1 MMKKLIQLVLLL
13 LLTVP
18 ARGNNVWYISPT
30 GSDSNPGTSSGA
42 AFATFHHA
50 LAQMLGCDT
59 LIVENGYYYDVM
71 NMNTSNLAG
80 NVGGTGCYTTIEA
93 ATTWGAT
100 IDSSQVTPTPNS
112 TVFIS
117 EPYIQVIGIKA
128 ASNPNDTGT
137 GGGGS
142 PWAVSSTNHV
152 KLQQTAGYN
161 APCGFNGVNWNVDVY
176 AVGPSSSYV
185 LIEDSHAWGCGRYKF
200 LSYQS
205 DHVIFRRD
213 VARHD
218 YAGGL
223 TPTTVSS
230 QAADFTTYDSQ
241 YTLLQNDIGI
251 DSGLVN
257 GETGNM
263 YGSLWSEHNNGS
275 IDNPIEMEGS
285 IILNVQATGA
295 IQDQKQSGAHTFIND
310 AIWNSE
316 GGLGVGAEIT
326 SSGLA
331 GTAVTAVTLG
341 ASSATITLSNP
352 TFVQTGNT
360 IVFSG
365 LTGAAAVLNGPTK
378 YKVLAGA
385 NDVTPVSTFTVNYSS
400 ASSGGPYS
408 TGGTF
413 LWASG
418 ITLPTTNVSHMTIG
432 NITGKAQDYSR
443 MWGTDIEGDEAFDW
457 YTSQSVTDSIFES
470 ANSFGAGDWVN
481 SNNNYYYENTANFGT
496 SFYQGYISTLGAEDV
511 QGISPQ
517 IKYITR
523 EEPSTPVYGA
533 ASDGGN
539 IGATILYEIGTTGTL
554 FGDTGYD
561 TLTTASLWP
570 FPNEDVIKTDMAS
583 FTMANPIYG
592 GTISG
597 ARGFAATATSLC
609 GAPLSLTTYI
619 WEALGYPTPS
629 GVESG
634 CSGYALS
641 GIASPSSGGTVV
653 PTSGSTCAQN
663 YSSSG
668 IAYSCTATP
677 ATGYT
682 FASWSSCP
690 GTATGNV
697 CSGTMPSSS
706 AIAQANFS
714 SGATYTLTPA
724 TAGTGSGTM
733 ICSHSGS
740 GIVSGTPYT
749 CTATAASGSTLTSLV
764 DGCGGTVSGNTTSG
778 TVTGNCTITATF
790 TAATTYMLSTSTA
803 GTGSCTVA
811 ATSGS
816 VCAGSYTSG
825 TPYSCQAMAASGS
838 SFASWSSTCGGTS
851 AGTTYS
857 GSMPSAS
864 CNVQATCTLIPGG
877 PGSQWQGLGVQGQ
890 AGIW

>member
-1 MMKKLIQLVLLL
+1 
-13 LLTVP
+13 
-18 ARGNNVWYISPT
+18 
-30 GSDSNPGTSSGA
+30 
-42 AFATFHHA
+42 
-50 LAQMLGCDT
+50 
-59 LIVENGYYYDVM
+59 
-71 NMNTSNLAG
+71 
-80 NVGGTGCYTTIEA
+80 
-93 ATTWGAT
+93 
-100 IDSSQVTPTPNS
+100 
-112 TVFIS
+112 VFIS

-142 PWAVSSTNHV
+142 PWAVNSTNHV

-218 YAGGL
+218 YAGGS
-223 TPTTVSS
+223 TPTKVSA

-432 NITGKAQDYSR
+432 NITGKAQDSSR
-443 MWGTDIEGDEAFDW
+443 MWGTDIEGDEAFGW

-481 SNNNYYYENTANFGT
+481 SNNNYYYEDTANFGT

-511 QGISPQ
+511 QGTSPQ

-583 FTMANPIYG
+583 FTMANPLYG

-597 ARGFAATATSLC
+597 ARGFAAPGTGLYGGPITLTS
-609 GAPLSLTTYI
+609 YI
-619 WEALGYPTPS
+619 WEAVGYP
-629 GVESG
+629 
-634 CSGYALS
+634 
-641 GIASPSSGGTVV
+641 
-653 PTSGSTCAQN
+653 
-663 YSSSG
+663 
-668 IAYSCTATP
+668 
-677 ATGYT
+677 
-682 FASWSSCP
+682 CP
-690 GTATGNV
+690 
-697 CSGTMPSSS
+697 
-706 AIAQANFS
+706 
-714 SGATYTLTPA
+714 
-724 TAGTGSGTM
+724 
-733 ICSHSGS
+733 
-740 GIVSGTPYT
+740 
-749 CTATAASGSTLTSLV
+749 
-764 DGCGGTVSGNTTSG
+764 
-778 TVTGNCTITATF
+778 
-790 TAATTYMLSTSTA
+790 
-803 GTGSCTVA
+803 
-811 ATSGS
+811 
-816 VCAGSYTSG
+816 
-825 TPYSCQAMAASGS
+825 
-838 SFASWSSTCGGTS
+838 
-851 AGTTYS
+851 
-857 GSMPSAS
+857 
-864 CNVQATCTLIPGG
+864 
-877 PGSQWQGLGVQGQ
+877 
-890 AGIW
+890 AGICPIP

>member
-1 MMKKLIQLVLLL
+1 
-13 LLTVP
+13 
-18 ARGNNVWYISPT
+18 
-30 GSDSNPGTSSGA
+30 
-42 AFATFHHA
+42 
-50 LAQMLGCDT
+50 MLGCDK
-59 LIVENGYYYDVM
+59 LIVENGIYYDSA
-71 NMNTSNLAG
+71 NLNTSNLAG

-161 APCGFNGVNWNVDVY
+161 APCGFNGVNWNVAVY

-185 LIEDSHAWGCGRYKF
+185 LTEDSHTWGCGRYKF

-218 YAGGL
+218 YAGGS
-223 TPTTVSS
+223 TPTKVSA

-432 NITGKAQDYSR
+432 NITGKAQDSSR
-443 MWGTDIEGDEAFDW
+443 MWGTDIEGDEAFGW

-583 FTMANPIYG
+583 FTMANPLYG

-597 ARGFAATATSLC
+597 ARGFAAPGTGLYGGPITLTS
-609 GAPLSLTTYI
+609 YI
-619 WEALGYPTPS
+619 WEAVGYP
-629 GVESG
+629 
-634 CSGYALS
+634 
-641 GIASPSSGGTVV
+641 
-653 PTSGSTCAQN
+653 
-663 YSSSG
+663 
-668 IAYSCTATP
+668 
-677 ATGYT
+677 
-682 FASWSSCP
+682 CP
-690 GTATGNV
+690 
-697 CSGTMPSSS
+697 
-706 AIAQANFS
+706 
-714 SGATYTLTPA
+714 
-724 TAGTGSGTM
+724 
-733 ICSHSGS
+733 
-740 GIVSGTPYT
+740 
-749 CTATAASGSTLTSLV
+749 
-764 DGCGGTVSGNTTSG
+764 
-778 TVTGNCTITATF
+778 
-790 TAATTYMLSTSTA
+790 
-803 GTGSCTVA
+803 
-811 ATSGS
+811 
-816 VCAGSYTSG
+816 
-825 TPYSCQAMAASGS
+825 
-838 SFASWSSTCGGTS
+838 
-851 AGTTYS
+851 
-857 GSMPSAS
+857 
-864 CNVQATCTLIPGG
+864 
-877 PGSQWQGLGVQGQ
+877 
-890 AGIW
+890 AGICPIP